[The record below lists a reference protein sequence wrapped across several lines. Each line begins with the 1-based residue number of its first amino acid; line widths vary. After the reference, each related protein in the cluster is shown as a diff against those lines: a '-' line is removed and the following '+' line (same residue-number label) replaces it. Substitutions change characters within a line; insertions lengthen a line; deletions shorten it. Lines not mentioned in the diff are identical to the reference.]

1 MIKMQKCF
9 TTHKHHSL
17 KPPINTNNPTTSRQS
32 PRDHRINKGYC
43 FRNRGS
49 PLFYWGLRGVEKNGG
64 KTDLKGF
71 LRIFLKNV
79 LPLFYRR
86 GKMFYQMGILTF

>member
-1 MIKMQKCF
+1 MQKCF
-9 TTHKHHSL
+9 TTHKRNHPT
-17 KPPINTNNPTTSRQS
+17 PPINTNNPHPFPQS
-32 PRDHRINKGYC
+32 PRDHLINKGYC

-86 GKMFYQMGILTF
+86 GKMFYQMVF